1 MLKKTLKN
9 LLGQSKLVDIY
20 RLVRDHMKRYA
31 KPVQT
36 QWGFSFSG
44 NLDMASGGFEPN
56 ETQLIRRL
64 LLEVDVFINIGA
76 NVGYYCC
83 HALSL
88 GKKIIAFEPLANNL
102 QHLQANI
109 KRNSWSQLAEI
120 FPIALSDASGVSQ
133 FWGGDTGASLIKGWA
148 GVAANH
154 VTLVP
159 TNTLDR
165 MLGNSID
172 GLRSLILVDV
182 EGSEL
187 NMLRGALKTLG
198 ATVRPIWLVE
208 IVTWQ
213 NQPVGTSFNPD
224 FTEIFDIFFTS
235 GYRAYIVGAD
245 CLDEITQE
253 HITKI
258 VIGNA
263 STDNYMYLFR

>member
-1 MLKKTLKN
+1 MFKNTLKN

-36 QWGFSFSG
+36 KWGFSFSG
-44 NLDMASGGFEPN
+44 NLDMASGAFEPN

-64 LLEVDVFINIGA
+64 LLDVDVFINIGA

-102 QHLQANI
+102 QYLQLNI
-109 KRNSWSQLAEI
+109 KRNNWSHLAEI
-120 FPIALSDASGVSQ
+120 FPIALSHASGVSQ
-133 FWGGDTGASLIKGWA
+133 FWGGDTGASLIRGWA
-148 GVAANH
+148 GVADDH

-165 MLGNSID
+165 MLNDSID
-172 GLRSLILVDV
+172 NVRSLILVDI

-187 NMLRGALKTLG
+187 NMLRGACKTLS
-198 ATVRPIWLVE
+198 TPVRPIWLVE

-224 FTEIFDIFFTS
+224 FAEIFSTFFS
-235 GYRAYIVGAD
+235 NGYRAYEVDATS
-245 CLDEITQE
+245 LREITAVDVLAMVNGE
-253 HITKI
+253 
-258 VIGNA
+258 VRPN
-263 STDNYMYLFR
+263 NYMYLFR